1 MTKAERYKAM
11 LIKIRHKNG
20 NAADLE
26 AFVMA
31 ESALTV
37 TGEPTLNG
45 SKALVLYFDDDADR
59 DEFVATW
66 NEVHPNAISK
76 KVL

>member
-26 AFVMA
+26 AFVDSEQGRQPETEDA
-31 ESALTV
+31 
-37 TGEPTLNG
+37 
-45 SKALVLYFDDDADR
+45 KALVLYFGGDADR
-59 DEFVATW
+59 EEFIAMW
-66 NEVHPNAISK
+66 NETHPNTVTR